1 MLKDITIGQY
11 FPTGSVIHKT
21 DPRVK
26 ILIIFIYIVFLFII
40 KSFLGYGFMV
50 LWIMAA
56 TVASKLPINL
66 LFKGLKPLRWIILI
80 TFIINVLFTQGTPIF
95 SIGPINISQE
105 GIIIAIRLAFR
116 LCLLVLGTSLLTL
129 TTSPVTL
136 TDGIEGLLSPLKVV
150 GFPAQELAM
159 MITIALRF
167 IPTLIDETDKI
178 LKAQMARGADF
189 ESGNILNR
197 AKNMVP
203 LIVPLLLSSINR
215 ADELSIAMEARCYNG
230 DKGRTKLNPLE
241 LKGQDI
247 LIFGICIAYYLGI
260 VLFERF
266 IWLT

>member
-11 FPTGSVIHKT
+11 FPTDSVIHKT

-40 KSFLGYGFMV
+40 NSFLGYGLMV
-50 LWIMAA
+50 LWIIAA
-56 TVASKLPINL
+56 TAASKLPIKL

-80 TFIINVLFTQGTPIF
+80 TFIINVLFTQGIPIF

-105 GIIIAIRLAFR
+105 GIIVAIRLAFR

-215 ADELSIAMEARCYNG
+215 ADELSIAMEARCYNR

-241 LKGQDI
+241 LKGRDI
-247 LIFGICIAYYLGI
+247 LIFGICILYYLGI

>member
-1 MLKDITIGQY
+1 MLKDITVGQY

-21 DPRVK
+21 DPRIK
-26 ILIIFIYIVFLFII
+26 ILIIFIYIVFLFLIQTFI
-40 KSFLGYGFMV
+40 GYGFMV
-50 LWIMAA
+50 LWVIAV
-56 TVASKLPINL
+56 TKASKLPIKMI
-66 LFKGLKPLRWIILI
+66 FKGLKPLRWIILI
-80 TFIINVLFTQGTPIF
+80 TFTINVLFTQGTPLF
-95 SIGPINISQE
+95 SLGPISASKE
-105 GIIIAIRLAFR
+105 GFILALRMAVRLA
-116 LCLLVLGTSLLTL
+116 LLVLGTSLLTL

-136 TDGIEGLLSPLKVV
+136 TDGIEGLLNPLKKV
-150 GFPAQELAM
+150 GFPVHELAM

-189 ESGNILNR
+189 ESGNIINR

-241 LKGQDI
+241 LKPNDF
-247 LIFGICIAYYLGI
+247 LILGI
-260 VLFERF
+260 SLAYFVAIILFERY
-266 IWLT
+266 IWLI

>member
-21 DPRVK
+21 DPRIK
-26 ILIIFIYIVFLFII
+26 ILIVFIYIVFLFII
-40 KSFLGYGFMV
+40 NSFLGYGIM
-50 LWIMAA
+50 LIWIVIA
-56 TVASKLPINL
+56 TIASKLPVKL

-80 TFIINVLFTQGTPIF
+80 TFIINVIFTKGTQLFA
-95 SIGPINISQE
+95 IGPISVSEE
-105 GIIIAIRLAFR
+105 GVVIALRMATR
-116 LCLLVLGTSLLTL
+116 LCLLVMGTSLLTL

-136 TDGIEGLLSPLKVV
+136 TDGIEGLFSPLKPM

-241 LKGQDI
+241 LKKHD
-247 LIFGICIAYYLGI
+247 FVVFCFCIAYFMGI